1 MKTYVFF
8 SHFWG
13 GFKWFVIKGGF
24 SYLLSYLIDKKEY
37 RKRKIFEERIAGS
50 KVYVFL

>member
-1 MKTYVFF
+1 M
-8 SHFWG
+8 
-13 GFKWFVIKGGF
+13 
-24 SYLLSYLIDKKEY
+24 LSYLIDKKEY